1 MCLRSK
7 PRFCFRENQSKE
19 KGPFLKV
26 TLSGTL
32 FVIPHGGK
40 NFRE

>member
-1 MCLRSK
+1 MRLRSG

-32 FVIPHGGK
+32 FCNPSWWQE
-40 NFRE
+40 F